1 MSVLT
6 DINILKEWAY
16 NYIKN
21 KDAFLKNIISIDNAP
36 TGLLVKYKN
45 KDQIIIT
52 SEKLDIKLLKKKK
65 ESDNLFIFT
74 YNTKNNLESL
84 ISMWDSIIK
93 YKSLS
98 ICFVNQESKL
108 EKRWIIHPYT
118 HNKISER
125 SALKQGL
132 MSLFQTVETK
142 H

>member
-1 MSVLT
+1 MHAGSVR
-6 DINILKEWAY
+6 
-16 NYIKN
+16 
-21 KDAFLKNIISIDNAP
+21 
-36 TGLLVKYKN
+36 LLFKPDKCN
-45 KDQIIIT
+45 
-52 SEKLDIKLLKKKK
+52 ELLLP
-65 ESDNLFIFT
+65 ELNNLFIFT